1 MGTRKPKPD
10 FCREAAS
17 RGDLC
22 CENAVGDF
30 FLCGGRG
37 GSCCGNACAA
47 VGSKCCKV
55 GTFAEWYPVSNE
67 TECREGGDEESPIRA
82 TTPVTLLSLE
92 KEASKPK
99 PDFCREAV
107 SRGDLCC
114 ENAVG
119 DFFLCGGRG
128 GSCCGNAC
136 AGVGSKCCKVGTF
149 AEWYPVSKEPEC
161 SRVCK
166 SVQHG
171 SLQCYPKLGG
181 GFMGTPCGV
190 LSQGNPQGCF
200 FNAPTSTC
208 ALCDTG
214 GQSYCCPT
222 SDVEDC

>member
-1 MGTRKPKPD
+1 MG
-10 FCREAAS
+10 
-17 RGDLC
+17 
-22 CENAVGDF
+22 
-30 FLCGGRG
+30 
-37 GSCCGNACAA
+37 
-47 VGSKCCKV
+47 
-55 GTFAEWYPVSNE
+55 GTFDEWYPVSNE
-67 TECREGGDEESPIRA
+67 TECREGRIGAPTPASLSQSRSPA
-82 TTPVTLLSLE
+82 TMTMTR
-92 KEASKPK
+92 KPK
-99 PDFCREAV
+99 PDFCREAA

-149 AEWYPVSKEPEC
+149 AEWYPVSKETECRRPTGKPGLPTVEPIGGVNHGNFMHDFNWTALSLQRKPDC